1 MGSLHTD
8 DIVAGALRTNGLMTA
23 PSSTSTRPAHRPAPD
38 MEPNIL
44 DDEGTVII
52 VTKGSAAG
60 RCGPSRQRN

>member
-1 MGSLHTD
+1 
-8 DIVAGALRTNGLMTA
+8 
-23 PSSTSTRPAHRPAPD
+23 

-60 RCGPSRQRN
+60 RCGPSMQRN

>member
-1 MGSLHTD
+1 
-8 DIVAGALRTNGLMTA
+8 MTA

-44 DDEGTVII
+44 DDDEGTVII